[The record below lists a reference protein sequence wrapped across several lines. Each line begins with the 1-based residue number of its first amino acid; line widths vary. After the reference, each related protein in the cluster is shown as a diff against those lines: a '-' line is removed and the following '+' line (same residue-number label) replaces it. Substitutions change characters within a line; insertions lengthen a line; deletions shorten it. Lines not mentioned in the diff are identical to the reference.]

1 MLAPTASI
9 PRLVTAVTTD
19 KLSSAYAAT
28 SAAEVA
34 ATYDAWAATYDAE
47 MATLGYRHPTICLA
61 LLARHLAAGG
71 PVLDAGAGTGLIGE
85 WLRILG
91 YAPVEGV
98 DLSPGMLAVARRKG
112 AYDRLAEGDLTDRL
126 PFEDGRFAGCVCSGV
141 FTTGHVGAEGLDE
154 LLRVLA
160 PGGVLVL
167 TVKDKTWDSGFS
179 ARVDELAREGRVAR
193 LDDTASYSSMPGVP
207 DNGTSRVVVLR
218 RL

>member
-1 MLAPTASI
+1 MTS
-9 PRLVTAVTTD
+9 D
-19 KLSSAYAAT
+19 QSEKLSAVYAAT
-28 SAAEVA
+28 SAADVA
-34 ATYDAWAATYDAE
+34 RTYDAWADTYDGE
-47 MATLGYRHPTICLA
+47 MARLGYRHPTICLA
-61 LLARHLAAGG
+61 LLARHLPPGG

-85 WLRILG
+85 WLKLLG

-98 DLSPGMLAVARRKG
+98 DLSAGMLAVAARKG
-112 AYDRLAEGDLTDRL
+112 AYDRLDEGDLTARL

-154 LLRVLA
+154 LLRVLR

-167 TVKDKTWDSGFS
+167 TVKDKTWEGGFA
-179 ARVDELAREGRVAR
+179 ARVGELERAGRVAR
-193 LDDTASYSSMPGVP
+193 LDGTPSYSSMPGVA